1 MTARQR
7 GMAWGVGVV
16 VFIALVFVLRDVL
29 LPFVIG
35 MAIAYFL
42 DPACDKLEALGCSR
56 MIATTLIT
64 AVFFVLMAG
73 AVVLLAP
80 PLSTQILAFIKKLPS
95 YAATLRDYALQFAR
109 VVERRTT
116 AEDMQKLQEILDG
129 VSERAL
135 GYLAGLAESVF
146 SGFGG
151 LFTVLSLALITPVV
165 TFYLLRDWDRII
177 GKIDSWLPRG
187 NADVIREQVR
197 LIDQT
202 LAGFARGQALVCVLL
217 GVFYAIGL
225 SVVGLEFGLI
235 VGFVTGL
242 ISFVPYFGMIVGFV
256 AGVGIAIGQF
266 GELVPVLLVALVF
279 GIGQVLE
286 GNPRRGDALRPGKGE
301 RAGAVRPYRI
311 GEDVEP
317 GGLDQHGGMADH
329 GDAQAVALDA
339 RFRTGR
345 RERALDHP
353 GPGCLL
359 AAEFPSEQVGNPL
372 WLRAVGIEEP
382 HPVEM
387 IAGRA

>member
-1 MTARQR
+1 
-7 GMAWGVGVV
+7 
-16 VFIALVFVLRDVL
+16 
-29 LPFVIG
+29 
-35 MAIAYFL
+35 
-42 DPACDKLEALGCSR
+42 
-56 MIATTLIT
+56 
-64 AVFFVLMAG
+64 
-73 AVVLLAP
+73 
-80 PLSTQILAFIKKLPS
+80 
-95 YAATLRDYALQFAR
+95 
-109 VVERRTT
+109 
-116 AEDMQKLQEILDG
+116 LQEILDG

-135 GYLAGLAESVF
+135 GYLAGLAEGVF
-146 SGFGG
+146 SGFGS

-286 GNPRRGDALRPGKGE
+286 GNILTPRLVGERVGLHAVWIIFALLAGGALFGFLGILLAVPVMAVIGVLARVLLGQYLASPLYRAGDPAPGDAK
-301 RAGAVRPYRI
+301 
-311 GEDVEP
+311 EDE
-317 GGLDQHGGMADH
+317 
-329 GDAQAVALDA
+329 
-339 RFRTGR
+339 
-345 RERALDHP
+345 
-353 GPGCLL
+353 
-359 AAEFPSEQVGNPL
+359 
-372 WLRAVGIEEP
+372 
-382 HPVEM
+382 
-387 IAGRA
+387 

>member
-73 AVVLLAP
+73 ALVLLAP

-109 VVERRTT
+109 FVERRTT

-286 GNPRRGDALRPGKGE
+286 GNILTPRLVGERVGLHAVWIIFALLAGGALFGFLGILLAVPIMAVIGVLARFLLGQYLASPLYRAGDPAPGDAK
-301 RAGAVRPYRI
+301 
-311 GEDVEP
+311 EDE
-317 GGLDQHGGMADH
+317 
-329 GDAQAVALDA
+329 
-339 RFRTGR
+339 
-345 RERALDHP
+345 
-353 GPGCLL
+353 
-359 AAEFPSEQVGNPL
+359 
-372 WLRAVGIEEP
+372 
-382 HPVEM
+382 
-387 IAGRA
+387 